1 MRKNPRKIKR
11 IVRYKEE
18 NPTLTLKD
26 IGKRFKTSKQYIHK
40 VLKNQNIPTAIRA
53 RKKRVSYCLE
63 CASPIYIKYLL
74 KKPIC
79 STKCH
84 FKYFNI
90 KITCDYCRT
99 PFYRKRSALIQ
110 KSVMGYKHSFCT
122 LQCFYRAQRAGIT

>member
-53 RKKRVSYCLE
+53 REKRVSYCLE

-74 KKPIC
+74 KKQFPL
-79 STKCH
+79 
-84 FKYFNI
+84 
-90 KITCDYCRT
+90 D
-99 PFYRKRSALIQ
+99 
-110 KSVMGYKHSFCT
+110 G
-122 LQCFYRAQRAGIT
+122 

>member
-53 RKKRVSYCLE
+53 KKKRVSYCLE
-63 CASPIYIKYLL
+63 CKNLIPAKTLL

-79 STKCH
+79 SKKCH
-84 FKYFNI
+84 FKYYNI
-90 KITCDYCRT
+90 KILCDFCRI

-110 KSVMGYKHSFCT
+110 KSLRGYRHSFCT
-122 LQCFYRAQRAGIT
+122 IQCFYRAQRDKIV